1 MGSFDFCLVSTSRN
15 FARPMRFESRSL
27 SEYVWLRH
35 RNALTERAWEDAVQ
49 ELDKLNGEAK
59 KARQQD

>member
-1 MGSFDFCLVSTSRN
+1 
-15 FARPMRFESRSL
+15 MRFESRSL
-27 SEYVWLRH
+27 SENVWLRH

-59 KARQQD
+59 KALQQD

>member
-1 MGSFDFCLVSTSRN
+1 
-15 FARPMRFESRSL
+15 MRFESRSL